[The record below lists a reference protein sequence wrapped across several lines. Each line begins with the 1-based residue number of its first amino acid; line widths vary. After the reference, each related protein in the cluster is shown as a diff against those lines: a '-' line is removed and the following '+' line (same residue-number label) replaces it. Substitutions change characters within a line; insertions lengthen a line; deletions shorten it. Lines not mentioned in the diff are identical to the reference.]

1 MVPVELRLKNFMSY
15 GEVAPVLDFR
25 PFQIA
30 CLSGSN
36 GQGKSALLDAITWA
50 LWGEARRPSDS
61 RKPDEYLLRIGARYM
76 EVEFTFDLEGV
87 RYRVLRRYTRS
98 ASGKT
103 NRPELELQV
112 FDPET
117 QSYRPLTAPS
127 VAETQARLNQ
137 VLGLDYQ
144 TFVNASFLLQ
154 GRSDEFTRK
163 KPSERKEI
171 LARILNLERYERLAE
186 LAREEARK
194 AQDRAEWLAR
204 QLEQMQAALAE
215 VPRIREAYQ
224 LLLQQRAALED
235 KLAQKRAQLQ
245 QLHAQKVRLEESRR
259 RLEELKAQLQRQEEL
274 LQEDQ
279 YRLVELEARIERYE
293 HIRAQRSTIERDYER
308 FQQLQQTLRQLE
320 EKRELCRSIEEQLH
334 QLDRE
339 LDRLRGELE
348 KKLQAV
354 LLEQKHKQQ
363 RLEELTSKLRE
374 RPKLETRLQ
383 QAKKAQ
389 QQVAQLEQR
398 RREREAVEMQLREVM
413 QSLLAK
419 QKQLEGSLA
428 SLRAQQE
435 QEMQALA
442 PLPMLEQERQRLET
456 ETARYQ
462 ALSHELEALAEE
474 GVALKQAIESQQARL
489 AELKSQQEA
498 LKARYDTFVQGD
510 EDVCPVCGSH
520 LEPAHRE
527 EVCRHYETQ
536 LQTLAQQLAE
546 GQAQLVEQEK
556 RRAMLREQYQEKR
569 TLRDRLAQAP
579 ERLAQVTARLE
590 ELRKRQQT
598 LTQLQAQIESL
609 ELQLREQTFAQ
620 LERRQ
625 LEALHRQLEALPL
638 DLGLLEQLRQQAAE
652 VGPLQERLA
661 ELEYQEGQREGLERE
676 LERLRQQERVLR
688 EELDHGE
695 ALQSVQQRRRELQ
708 EKLMHIGFDAAQ
720 FHHVR
725 QELEALG
732 DVGARLQEL
741 LHAQQDLESTRQS
754 RRQLRKRI
762 EREQS
767 ERDRLEAQCQALA
780 QELASTAHITT
791 AYAEAQKAFEDLE
804 TERHRLEQQ
813 IGEHQARLEQLESLQ
828 NARAQQQQELQTLKH
843 RARLYEHLRQAFG
856 KHGIPSLIIEQTLPE
871 LEARAN
877 EWLDRLTDGRMHI
890 ELRTQRDKK
899 TGGTKE
905 TLDIIITDEQSVPRP
920 YETFSGGEA
929 FRIDFALR
937 LALAQLL
944 AERSGVRIRTL
955 VIDEGFGTQDAQGLQ
970 HLIEVIQAVQSD
982 FDKILVITHLNELKQ
997 AFPVRIEVEKDP
1009 IEGSRFEVFGV

>member
-15 GEVAPVLDFR
+15 GEAAPVLDFR
-25 PFQIA
+25 PFRVA

-50 LWGEARRPSDS
+50 LWGEARKPSDS
-61 RKPDEYLLRIGARYM
+61 RKPDEHLLRIGARSM
-76 EVEFTFDLEGV
+76 EVEFIFDLEGV
-87 RYRVLRRYTRS
+87 RYRIIRRYSRS
-98 ASGKT
+98 ASGRT

-112 FDPET
+112 LDPET
-117 QSYRPLTAPS
+117 HTYRPLTAPS

-171 LARILNLERYERLAE
+171 LARMLNLERYERLAE
-186 LAREEARK
+186 LAREEGRK
-194 AQDRAEWLAR
+194 AQERAEWLEQ

-215 VPRIREAYQ
+215 APRVHEAYQ
-224 LLLQQRAALED
+224 ALMQQRAALED
-235 KLAQKRAQLQ
+235 RLAQQRAQLQ

-259 RLEELKAQLQRQEEL
+259 RLEELNAQLQRQEDL
-274 LQEDQ
+274 LREDR
-279 YRLVELEARIERYE
+279 YRLAELEARIERYE
-293 HIRAQRSTIERDYER
+293 NILAQRSTIERDYAR

-320 EKRELCRSIEEQLH
+320 EKRELCRGIEEQLH

-354 LLEQKHKQQ
+354 LLEQKHRRL
-363 RLEELTSKLRE
+363 RLEELKAQLQE
-374 RPKLETRLQ
+374 QPKLEARLQ
-383 QAKKAQ
+383 QAKQAQ

-398 RREREAVEMQLREVM
+398 RREREAIEGQIRELA

-419 QKQLEGSLA
+419 QKQLEGALA
-428 SLRAQQE
+428 SLRAQQA

-442 PLPMLEQERQRLET
+442 SVPVLEQERQRLEA
-456 ETARYQ
+456 ETAQNQ
-462 ALSHELEALAEE
+462 ALSRELEALTEE
-474 GVALKQAIESQQARL
+474 GVALKQAIESQHARL
-489 AELKSQQEA
+489 AELESQREA
-498 LKARYDTFVQGD
+498 LKARYDTFMQGA
-510 EDVCPVCGSH
+510 EDVCPVCGSY

-527 EVCRHYETQ
+527 EVCRHYEAQ

-546 GQAQLVEQEK
+546 GRAWLAEQEK
-556 RRAMLREQYQEKR
+556 RREMLRHHYQEKR
-569 TLRDRLAQAP
+569 ALRERLAKAP
-579 ERLAQVTARLE
+579 EQLAQVTARLE
-590 ELRKRQQT
+590 ELRKRQQA
-598 LTQLQAQIESL
+598 LAQLEAQIESL
-609 ELQLREQTFAQ
+609 ELQLREQTFAREERWQ
-620 LERRQ
+620 LEV
-625 LEALHRQLEALPL
+625 LHRQLEALPL
-638 DLGLLEQLRQQAAE
+638 DLTLLEQLRQQAAE

-661 ELEYQEGQREGLERE
+661 ELAYQEGQREGLERE
-676 LERLRQQERVLR
+676 LERLAQQERTLR
-688 EELDHGE
+688 EELDRGP

-708 EKLMHIGFDAAQ
+708 EKLLQIGFDATQ
-720 FHHVR
+720 LHQVR
-725 QELEALG
+725 KELEALG
-732 DVGARLQEL
+732 DVGARLHEL
-741 LHAQQDLESTRQS
+741 LHAQQDLESARQS
-754 RRQLRKRI
+754 HRQLRKRI
-762 EREQS
+762 EREMG
-767 ERDRLEAQCQALA
+767 ERGRLEAQCQALV
-780 QELASTAHITT
+780 QELAGLEHIEATYT
-791 AYAEAQKAFEDLE
+791 EAQKAFETVE
-804 TERHRLEQQ
+804 AERHRLEQQ
-813 IGEHQARLEQLESLQ
+813 IGEHQARLEQLEKLQ
-828 NARAQQQQELQTLKH
+828 TERVQQLQELQSLKH
-843 RARLYEHLRQAFG
+843 RARIYDHLRQAFG

-877 EWLDRLTDGRMHI
+877 EWLDRLTEGRMHV

-899 TGGTKE
+899 TGGIKE

-970 HLIEVIQAVQSD
+970 HLIEVIQTVQSD
-982 FDKILVITHLNELKQ
+982 FDKILVVTHLNELKQ
-997 AFPVRIEVEKDP
+997 VFPVRIEVEKDP
-1009 IEGSRFEVFGV
+1009 VEGSRFEVFGV